1 MDVFMFLLCTIGL
14 FFSLDSA
21 YYYYHKGLK
30 NSLSIT
36 IVFFIIDV
44 YDKICNIIEGIKRRY
59 AK

>member
-1 MDVFMFLLCTIGL
+1 MDSFMLCICIVGL

-30 NSLSIT
+30 NNLT
-36 IVFFIIDV
+36 IIIIFYILYV
-44 YDKICNIIEGIKRRY
+44 YDKICALIEVIKRRY

>member
-1 MDVFMFLLCTIGL
+1 MFLLCTIGL

-36 IVFFIIDV
+36 IVFFILDV